1 MTPASGSD
9 LEVRAYRSLEDL
21 TQLLPAWE
29 DLLKAYPLSTT
40 FSTWEWLAAWW
51 RNFAQDKH
59 QELLALAFFDS
70 GQLVALA
77 PLSITRHRSAG
88 FSLRLLRLMGDGSA
102 DSDNLDLPVRPGYE
116 AKFIRALLGY
126 LQQHKNLWDFA
137 QLNTLPPNSA
147 AGQCL
152 LGVLQSEGWKSYQ
165 FQRDASAIPLPETW
179 DAYLQQLSGE
189 DQKNLVRY
197 ARRLEKRYQ
206 ARIYR
211 VTGESELPRVLEAL
225 FQLHQQRWQV
235 DGQHG
240 TLGDRERQHFYH
252 DLSRALLARGCLEL
266 WVLELDGVIA
276 SAQYGFRYG
285 ATVFQL
291 QEGNDPARSSD
302 RVGFILRGE
311 VMKRLIAEGVKVYDF
326 LGGSPGYKARWG
338 AQPGHYLDLHFA
350 RPRSLGSAYLQAVH
364 SSGHGKEWLRAHL
377 PKSAWNVLHRL
388 NVGMKKGTESQPPQG
403 AAGDS
408 AERNAVHDKKD

>member
-189 DQKNLVRY
+189 DQKNL
-197 ARRLEKRYQ
+197 
-206 ARIYR
+206 
-211 VTGESELPRVLEAL
+211 
-225 FQLHQQRWQV
+225 
-235 DGQHG
+235 
-240 TLGDRERQHFYH
+240 
-252 DLSRALLARGCLEL
+252 
-266 WVLELDGVIA
+266 
-276 SAQYGFRYG
+276 
-285 ATVFQL
+285 
-291 QEGNDPARSSD
+291 
-302 RVGFILRGE
+302 
-311 VMKRLIAEGVKVYDF
+311 
-326 LGGSPGYKARWG
+326 
-338 AQPGHYLDLHFA
+338 
-350 RPRSLGSAYLQAVH
+350 
-364 SSGHGKEWLRAHL
+364 
-377 PKSAWNVLHRL
+377 
-388 NVGMKKGTESQPPQG
+388 
-403 AAGDS
+403 
-408 AERNAVHDKKD
+408 